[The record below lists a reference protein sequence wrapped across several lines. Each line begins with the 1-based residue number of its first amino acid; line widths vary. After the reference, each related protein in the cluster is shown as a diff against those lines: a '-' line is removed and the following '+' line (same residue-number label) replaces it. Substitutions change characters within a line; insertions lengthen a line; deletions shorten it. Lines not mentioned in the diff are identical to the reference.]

1 MSKQLS
7 PQVNISK
14 SSMSA
19 LAGVVGVLIL
29 KLGSLKLVVSMFAAA
44 IGFVSVTNS
53 PFRLTARYADCLT
66 DVIIM
71 LVLPW

>member
-1 MSKQLS
+1 MSKQLP

-14 SSMSA
+14 SSMPT

-44 IGFVSVTNS
+44 IGFASVTNS

-66 DVIIM
+66 
-71 LVLPW
+71 